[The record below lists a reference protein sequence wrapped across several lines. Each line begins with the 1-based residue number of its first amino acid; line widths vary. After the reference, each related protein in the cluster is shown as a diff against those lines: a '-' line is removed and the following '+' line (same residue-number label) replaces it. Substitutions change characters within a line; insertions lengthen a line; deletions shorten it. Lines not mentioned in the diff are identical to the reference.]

1 MLRNSNTSRLL
12 SEKLIHFS
20 HFVKKNWI
28 LFTTFKKKMN
38 FFLQLL
44 ENQKK
49 YFLFLSCLKT
59 FCKLFDNSEFFLLQ
73 NFWFFREH
81 MREKIDYP
89 KVFYWKIDMIT
100 IYKSITINK
109 TVNYFYKSCS
119 YFEFCN
125 LRTLS
130 RKAEPIVCVE
140 ANFWLE
146 HK

>member
-28 LFTTFKKKMN
+28 LFTTLKKN
-38 FFLQLL
+38 EFFLQLI

-49 YFLFLSCLKT
+49 YFIFLSCLKNFLQIFWQRWVFSSSKFLVLSWT
-59 FCKLFDNSEFFLLQ
+59 YERKDWLSKSFF
-73 NFWFFREH
+73 
-81 MREKIDYP
+81 
-89 KVFYWKIDMIT
+89 WKIDMIT

-125 LRTLS
+125 LRTLP

>member
-20 HFVKKNWI
+20 HFVKKKMN
-28 LFTTFKKKMN
+28 TFYNFLKKKN

-49 YFLFLSCLKT
+49 YFIFLHVWKT
-59 FCKLFDNSEFFLLQ
+59 FCKFFENGEFFLLR

-109 TVNYFYKSCS
+109 TVNYFYKSRS